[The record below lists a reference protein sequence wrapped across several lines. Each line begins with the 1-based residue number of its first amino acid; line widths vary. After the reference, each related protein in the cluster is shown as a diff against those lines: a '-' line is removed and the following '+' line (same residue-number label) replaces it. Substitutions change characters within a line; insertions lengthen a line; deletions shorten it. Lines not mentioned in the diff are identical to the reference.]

1 MRRIVEL
8 LAVLALIAGCAQ
20 APSPAAIDLAD
31 LRKPPSGTTLW
42 GAFEGKVPCSGCER
56 LKVALTLHQHSGSG
70 APASY
75 VLELIHV
82 GQGDDRAIST
92 GTWTRSAPS
101 PSGAGP
107 TAIVRLD
114 DAAPAGQ
121 RTYLAVGH
129 AILLM
134 LDERQEPQVGNA
146 QHGFTLS
153 RVG

>member
-1 MRRIVEL
+1 MRHILGL

-20 APSPAAIDLAD
+20 APPLAIDLAE

-56 LKVALTLHQHSGSG
+56 VKVAITLHQHSGSG
-70 APASY
+70 EPASY

-82 GQGDDRAIST
+82 GRGDERAIST
-92 GTWTRSAPS
+92 GSWTRSAPF
-101 PSGAGP
+101 PSAAGP

-114 DAAPAGQ
+114 ASAPALQ
-121 RTYLAVGH
+121 RTYLAVGQN
-129 AILLM
+129 ILLM
-134 LDERQEPQVGNA
+134 LDERLEPQVGDP

-153 RVG
+153 RIG